1 MIDKSKA
8 RVYLFRWIKSN
19 ITYFREETEEQ
30 LENYRNQIKNLINER
45 ANLEEEIEK
54 KTIPSIQTVDH
65 ESQTDDHQHEKI
77 VQMNNKLKRVL
88 QLFKEKIQRAVA
100 ERPDLFDGVGE
111 ETSERL
117 EHLISTVANQ
127 ATQIDVLHAERNQV
141 EEQLQN
147 EIKRLQRFVI
157 EYRSK

>member
-1 MIDKSKA
+1 MK
-8 RVYLFRWIKSN
+8 
-19 ITYFREETEEQ
+19 YFREEMEEQ
-30 LENYRNQIKNLINER
+30 LENYRNRIENLINER
-45 ANLEEEIEK
+45 ANLLEEMEK
-54 KTIPSIQTVDH
+54 KTVLSIQTADH

-88 QLFKEKIQRAVA
+88 QLYKEKIQRVA
-100 ERPDLFDGVGE
+100 TERPDLFDGVGE

-147 EIKRLQRFVI
+147 EIKQLQRFVI
-157 EYRSK
+157 

>member
-1 MIDKSKA
+1 MK
-8 RVYLFRWIKSN
+8 
-19 ITYFREETEEQ
+19 YFREEIEEQ
-30 LENYRNQIKNLINER
+30 LENYRNQIENLINER
-45 ANLEEEIEK
+45 ANLLEEMEK